1 MEVKAISVST
11 FNNYI
16 AKIIDSEELLSQIG
30 VYGEIVDLKISKNI
44 AFFGLKDDTAL
55 LNCVCFF
62 EHIYKTLENGK
73 EFTLIGSPQYYVKGG
88 RLTFKVN
95 RAIETGNKG
104 LNYLKFLEL
113 KEKLNKLGYF
123 DTSRKKPLKFYNN
136 NIGVVTSAKGA
147 AIRDIISVSTRRDPS
162 VNISVYNAAVQGA
175 TAPAEI
181 AAGIDFMDKLGFD
194 LIIVARGG
202 GSDEDLSAFNS
213 ELIAN
218 AIYKA
223 NTPIVSAVGHEV
235 DTTICDFC
243 ADLRAPTP
251 SAAAELVTKN
261 IDSELTRFESIVN
274 SVYNAAMQNINNYQN
289 VLNYDARDI
298 NGNFCAYVN
307 LLNNKLILNKKSF
320 ALLAQNLITTPQT
333 AVEKAELAFTKLNP
347 LNILKLGYAK
357 VSKGGACVS
366 AEVLNVGD
374 DVLLEFADGKVSAK
388 ITDK

>member
-62 EHIYKTLENGK
+62 EHVYKTLENGK

-123 DTSRKKPLKFYNN
+123 DASRKKPLKFYNN

-175 TAPAEI
+175 TAPVEI

-218 AIYKA
+218 AIYKS

-235 DTTICDFC
+235 DITICDFC

-274 SVYNAAMQNINNYQN
+274 SVYNVTMQNINNYQN
-289 VLNYDARDI
+289 VLNYDVRDI

-307 LLNNKLILNKKSF
+307 SLNNKLVLNKKSF
-320 ALLAQNLITTPQT
+320 ALLAQNLITTPQN

-357 VSKGGACVS
+357 VSKGGACVN
-366 AEVLNVGD
+366 AKALNVDD